1 MGFRYINNLITPDNL
16 NRFLELADLAAG
28 AGKDTNNVF
37 DLSDRLNVSRPM
49 ERCLEA
55 IQLEPASAQLVAERY
70 VGAPYDL
77 ESLLQLPPG
86 SLGWTYAKVLSTL
99 NYDPQFYRTP
109 ESFNSD
115 AEYISYRVYRTHD
128 IHHILTGFSL
138 DGLGELGV
146 VSVTAAQTGFPAFLF
161 LDLLSLLTNFF
172 SSEQLYRE
180 DLEPT
185 EKGRTIKYTFE
196 LISKGIEI
204 GQAAKPLFPVK
215 WEEGFE
221 RPIAEWRQELNIIP
235 VTEGIFSW
243 YSRPEL
249 AAAVAF

>member
-1 MGFRYINNLITPDNL
+1 MSFRYINNLITPENL
-16 NRFLELADLAAG
+16 NRFLELVDLAAG
-28 AGKDTNNVF
+28 AGKDTNNIF

-49 ERCLEA
+49 ERCLDA

-77 ESLLQLPPG
+77 DSLLQLPPG

-99 NYDPQFYRTP
+99 GYNPQFYRTP

-146 VSVTAAQTGFPAFLF
+146 ISVTAAQAAFPAFLF
-161 LDLLSLLTNFF
+161 VDILSLLTTFF

-185 EKGRTIKYTFE
+185 KKGKTLQYTFQ
-196 LISKGIEI
+196 LISKGIDM
-204 GQAAKPLFPVK
+204 GQGAKPLFPVK

-221 RPIAEWRQELNIIP
+221 RPLEEWRQELKITP
-235 VTEGIFSW
+235 VTDGIFSW
-243 YSRPEL
+243 YSQPEL